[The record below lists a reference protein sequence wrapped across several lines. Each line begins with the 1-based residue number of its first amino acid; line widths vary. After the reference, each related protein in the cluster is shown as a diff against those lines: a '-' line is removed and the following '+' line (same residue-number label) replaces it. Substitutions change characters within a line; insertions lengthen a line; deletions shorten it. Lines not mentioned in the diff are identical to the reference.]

1 MKRLSPG
8 IRFLLG
14 FVTFL
19 LCVVLFVTTLAGILV
34 SNVVRI
40 LSSQENTERLLRQ
53 VIFVDMR
60 HPSSPRASSVNNN
73 ALSLRSGPEGGKPL
87 PLNDTPITFYA
98 QAPVR
103 LSEEQQTAASMVEWI
118 YEELSKD
125 FTDELNIDLSSVKEF
140 VERSTLDDFLVE
152 KVAGLLHD
160 VYTGESTV
168 SIPAEEI
175 RAKVEENA
183 SLIEEYFKVTV
194 DTEVI
199 ANITETIEKNEY
211 VERIEEE
218 GIINIL
224 ARPEDGSDA
233 AGSQSAASKV
243 QDTVAFVRKLLSLQT
258 LLIFGGACL
267 LLIGL
272 ILLVNMKQIW
282 VGMNKAGVT
291 MMAAALPFVVLTIV
305 VCSLPAGWAKTF
317 GLPSI
322 LEVLI
327 REILSI
333 NSVICFGVFAFG
345 LALLVGG
352 IVTYCIVRGKRKKD
366 AVTATIG
373 DALIAEA
380 PLPVVEFPVEEQIP
394 AVEEAA
400 VEEEIPTTEETPDE
414 ETAEETTDEVTQ
426 EEASEEA
433 PVEETTKT
441 V

>member
-1 MKRLSPG
+1 
-8 IRFLLG
+8 
-14 FVTFL
+14 
-19 LCVVLFVTTLAGILV
+19 
-34 SNVVRI
+34 
-40 LSSQENTERLLRQ
+40 
-53 VIFVDMR
+53 
-60 HPSSPRASSVNNN
+60 
-73 ALSLRSGPEGGKPL
+73 
-87 PLNDTPITFYA
+87 
-98 QAPVR
+98 
-103 LSEEQQTAASMVEWI
+103 
-118 YEELSKD
+118 
-125 FTDELNIDLSSVKEF
+125 
-140 VERSTLDDFLVE
+140 
-152 KVAGLLHD
+152 
-160 VYTGESTV
+160 
-168 SIPAEEI
+168 
-175 RAKVEENA
+175 
-183 SLIEEYFKVTV
+183 
-194 DTEVI
+194 
-199 ANITETIEKNEY
+199 
-211 VERIEEE
+211 
-218 GIINIL
+218 
-224 ARPEDGSDA
+224 
-233 AGSQSAASKV
+233 
-243 QDTVAFVRKLLSLQT
+243 
-258 LLIFGGACL
+258 
-267 LLIGL
+267 
-272 ILLVNMKQIW
+272 
-282 VGMNKAGVT
+282 
-291 MMAAALPFVVLTIV
+291 MAAALPFVVLTIV